1 MADTINW
8 KRNIFFV
15 WLSQLLSLAGF
26 GLCMPFIPIFM
37 REVLKVE
44 ESMRGFYVS
53 VFTFAGLFSLCIATA
68 IWGMFADKF
77 GRKLMLLRANYGAAI
92 LYPLLCFAP
101 NVYVLIFIRFICS
114 FFSGTVNPAQ
124 TLLVSTTPPE
134 KHGFALGV
142 LSTATWS
149 GNMLGYVTGGIL
161 VSKFGYT
168 ATFLTCGALY
178 MTGALII
185 QFLVKD
191 NFNRAEVK
199 KKEKVKLSLSQILS
213 KPAVVAI
220 LSLFIFMGMSRRI
233 GQPFV
238 AMLVEI
244 INGNDNAA
252 FWTGIASAFAASG
265 GVVAGFIFG
274 WACDNIKLSKLLAPV
289 IIVTVIA
296 SSVQAYATNLT
307 VLMISQFVSYFA
319 GGGLQPILLMW
330 LSRITNPSLKG
341 SYFGFSGS
349 INVFGGILS
358 SLLSGWIVLQFDVR
372 SIFLTSGLLAL
383 IMLPIMFVAK
393 KYSDGR
399 EDIAH

>member
-1 MADTINW
+1 
-8 KRNIFFV
+8 
-15 WLSQLLSLAGF
+15 
-26 GLCMPFIPIFM
+26 
-37 REVLKVE
+37 
-44 ESMRGFYVS
+44 
-53 VFTFAGLFSLCIATA
+53 
-68 IWGMFADKF
+68 
-77 GRKLMLLRANYGAAI
+77 
-92 LYPLLCFAP
+92 
-101 NVYVLIFIRFICS
+101 
-114 FFSGTVNPAQ
+114 
-124 TLLVSTTPPE
+124 
-134 KHGFALGV
+134 
-142 LSTATWS
+142 
-149 GNMLGYVTGGIL
+149 
-161 VSKFGYT
+161 
-168 ATFLTCGALY
+168 

-191 NFNRAEVK
+191 NFNRQEVK
-199 KKEKVKLSLSQILS
+199 KKAKVKLSFAQIFTS
-213 KPAVVAI
+213 PAVVAI

-252 FWTGIASAFAASG
+252 FWTGIASAFAAGG
-265 GVVAGFIFG
+265 GVFAGFVFG

-307 VLMISQFVSYFA
+307 VLMIAQFISYFA

-330 LSRITNPSLKG
+330 LSRITNPELKG

-383 IMLPIMFVAK
+383 IMLPIMFIAK
-393 KYSDGR
+393 KYSAGK
-399 EDIAH
+399 EDIAQ